1 MHIFHPTDFSPASD
15 VAFVHALKLA
25 LASQGAL
32 TVFHF
37 AGGDEADDEHDF
49 PQVRQTLTQWG
60 VLPPG
65 SPREAV
71 LESLGLRVRKVQVGG
86 DDPADAMVA
95 YLERHPADLIALATH
110 QRSGAARWL
119 SREVAVPLVRRAA
132 IPALFVPPVTSGF
145 VDPATGAGRLR
156 RILMPIDRHPH
167 PRATIA
173 MVPALAAVIQ
183 PEPVAVELLHVGTAE
198 TAPRFEIPE
207 GTTCSWTTRV
217 VAGDAVDAILQAE
230 QAWAPDLIVVT
241 TEGRQGF
248 LDALRG
254 STTEQIVRGARAP
267 VLAVAER

>member
-1 MHIFHPTDFSPASD
+1 MHIFHPTDFSPASE
-15 VAFVHALKLA
+15 VAFLHALKLA

-32 TVFHF
+32 TIFHF
-37 AGGDEADDEHDF
+37 AREDGEDDVHDF
-49 PQVRQTLTQWG
+49 PQVRQTLTRWG

-71 LESLGLRVRKVQVGG
+71 LASLGLRVRKVQVGG
-86 DDPADAMVA
+86 DDPADAMVV
-95 YLERHPADLIALATH
+95 YLEKHPADLIALATH

-119 SREVAVPLVRRAA
+119 SGEVAVPLVRRTAV
-132 IPALFVPPVTSGF
+132 PALFVPPVTPGF

-156 RILMPIDRHPH
+156 RILMPIDSRPH

-173 MVPALAAVIQ
+173 IVPAFATVIQ

-198 TAPRFEIPE
+198 TVPRFEIPE

-217 VAGDAVDAILQAE
+217 VAGDVVDEILQAE
-230 QAWAPDLIVVT
+230 RVWAPDLLVVT
-241 TEGRQGF
+241 TEGRHGF

-254 STTEQIVRGARAP
+254 STTERIVRGARAP
-267 VLAVAER
+267 VLAVAEP